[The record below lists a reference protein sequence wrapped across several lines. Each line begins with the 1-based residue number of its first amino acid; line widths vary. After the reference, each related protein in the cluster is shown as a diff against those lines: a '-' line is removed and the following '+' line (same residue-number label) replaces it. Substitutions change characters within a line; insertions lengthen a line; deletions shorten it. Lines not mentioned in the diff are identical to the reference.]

1 MVSSWSAVCIFHCLF
16 EKDGENIMQ
25 IWMNKLYTA
34 HKRVTQTLE
43 NKIHHAR
50 LKFTMQ
56 PGRVVIEHQESVHK
70 SVYIRCSH

>member
-1 MVSSWSAVCIFHCLF
+1 MVSSWSAVCIFYCLF
-16 EKDGENIMQ
+16 EKEVENIMQ
-25 IWMNKLYTA
+25 ICMNNLYTA

-56 PGRVVIEHQESVHK
+56 PGRVVEHQESVHQ
-70 SVYIRCSH
+70 SVFIRCSH

>member
-1 MVSSWSAVCIFHCLF
+1 
-16 EKDGENIMQ
+16 
-25 IWMNKLYTA
+25 MNNLYTA

-56 PGRVVIEHQESVHK
+56 PGRVVEHQESVHK
-70 SVYIRCSH
+70 QDRFYSLLTLD